1 MVEAPKKPLTI
12 SIVKIFTMEKTL
24 EQPTEVIYTIRDNVD
39 LEDKDK
45 EIVEMHEE
53 LKMAHLVIA
62 QIQHDNRG

>member
-1 MVEAPKKPLTI
+1 
-12 SIVKIFTMEKTL
+12 MEKTL